1 MKELINR
8 FKSETPL
15 FWKRVRT
22 IGITAVTISGV
33 IISLP
38 TMGLAVPAAL
48 LTAAQYVAAIG
59 ATLGI
64 TAQATKTDGQPER
77 N

>member
-1 MKELINR
+1 MIKLVTDTSVLKKVIPTTKFTKE
-8 FKSETPL
+8 EQD
-15 FWKRVRT
+15 
-22 IGITAVTISGV
+22 
-33 IISLP
+33 
-38 TMGLAVPAAL
+38 LATAAL